1 MAHVI
6 GLRLSFGLPMAGAA
20 ASERKP
26 VVTIAIIVINIAV
39 YAVTSFGS
47 LFLEVGDYW
56 VEIGGFAPLLLSNPG
71 EYYRILTSMFLH
83 ADFFH
88 ILFNMYFLYVF
99 GRAVENALGRGRY
112 AALYL
117 LSGVAASIFH
127 AAFSFIGG
135 FSNYVIPAI
144 GASGAISG
152 ILGAYLI
159 LYPGTSLI
167 MGWWFFLFPFF
178 IRLKA
183 SYYLLFWFAMQVIY
197 GYARAAGSTAV
208 FAHAGGFIAG
218 IALLPLLANRDRLAQ
233 LRLIDRVTPP
243 YYLVIYPAKTGGLS
257 RTTKLAL
264 GALLA
269 LILVSSAYAY
279 LGLAG
284 ISGNT
289 KSATIQYA
297 CGESIFKD
305 YVGIQLPNIEESIE
319 DTPLD
324 TTRILLNRLYA
335 AGLLY
340 NVEKAGGEISVKQQ
354 VMELSIPVMIDTF
367 NSVVRVNF
375 TIHQF
380 DGSYDDDG
388 FLRYGEGSVETQIIK
403 IQLAYGPG
411 NRLYPMVYYEP
422 VTYDF
427 SISSQTV
434 NLDVISRYTALASF
448 AATLAA
454 LTVALKKDREF
465 TLVGEE
471 PSWRGNRLLF

>member
-1 MAHVI
+1 
-6 GLRLSFGLPMAGAA
+6 MAGAA

-26 VVTIAIIVINIAV
+26 AVTLAIIMLNIAV
-39 YAVTSFGS
+39 YVVTSFGN
-47 LFLEVGDYW
+47 LFLKVEDYW
-56 VEIGGFAPLLLSNPG
+56 VEVGGFVPLLMPNIG
-71 EYYRILTSMFLH
+71 EYYRLVTSMFLH

-112 AALYL
+112 IALYL

-127 AAFSFIGG
+127 SAFSFIGG

-183 SYYLLFWFAMQVIY
+183 SYYLLFWFATQVIY

-218 IALLPLLANRDRLAQ
+218 IALLLLADKDRLAQ
-233 LRLIDRVTPP
+233 LRMIDRITPP
-243 YYLVIYPAKTGGLS
+243 YYLVIYPSRTGGLS
-257 RTTKLAL
+257 RTTKLIL
-264 GALLA
+264 GTLLA
-269 LILVSSAYAY
+269 IILASSAYAC
-279 LGLAG
+279 LGLAD

-289 KSATIQYA
+289 KSATIQYTYK
-297 CGESIFKD
+297 ESLVRD
-305 YVGIQLPNIEESIE
+305 YVGIQLPNIEESIGN
-319 DTPLD
+319 TPLD

-340 NVEKAGGEISVKQQ
+340 NVEEAGGRISINHQT
-354 VMELSIPVMIDTF
+354 MELSIPVTIDTF
-367 NSVVRVNF
+367 SSVVKVNF

-380 DGSYDDDG
+380 EGIYDDDG
-388 FLRYGEGSVETQIIK
+388 FLRHGEGNIETQIIK
-403 IQLAYGPG
+403 IQLVYGPG
-411 NRLYPMVYYEP
+411 SRLYPMVYYEP

-427 SISSQTV
+427 SVNSQTV
-434 NLDVISRYTALASF
+434 NLNVITRYTALASL

-454 LTVALKKDREF
+454 LMVTLKKDREL

-471 PSWRGNRLLF
+471 LNWHGNHSPF

>member
-1 MAHVI
+1 MS
-6 GLRLSFGLPMAGAA
+6 GLRSSFGLPMAGAA

-26 VVTIAIIVINIAV
+26 VATLALIVVNVAV
-39 YAVTSFGS
+39 YAVTSFRN
-47 LFLEVGDYW
+47 LFLEVGDCW
-56 VEIGGFAPLLLSNPG
+56 VEIGGFAPLSLSSPG
-71 EYYRILTSMFLH
+71 EYYRLFTSMFLH

-112 AALYL
+112 IALYL
-117 LSGVAASIFH
+117 LSGLVASVFH

-152 ILGAYLI
+152 VLGAYLI

-183 SYYLLFWFAMQVIY
+183 SYYLLFWFAAQVMY
-197 GYARAAGSTAV
+197 GYAKAAGSTAV

-218 IALLPLLANRDRLAQ
+218 IALLWLLADRDRLVQ
-233 LRLIDRVTPP
+233 LRLVDRITPP

-257 RTTKLAL
+257 RTTKLVL
-264 GALLA
+264 GALLV
-269 LILVSSAYAY
+269 LILASSAYAS
-279 LGLAG
+279 LGLAE
-284 ISGNT
+284 ISGIT
-289 KSATIQYA
+289 KSAIIQYN
-297 CGESIFKD
+297 CDGSFFKD
-305 YVGIQLPNIEESIE
+305 YTGIRLPNIEESID

-324 TTRILLNRLYA
+324 TTRILLNRLYV

-340 NVEKAGGEISVKQQ
+340 NVGEAGGKISIENQA
-354 VMELSIPVMIDTF
+354 MELHIPVIIDTF
-367 NSVVRVNF
+367 SSVVRVNF
-375 TIHQF
+375 TVHRF
-380 DGSYDDDG
+380 RGSYDDDG
-388 FLRYGEGSVETQIIK
+388 FLLYGEGNIETQIIK

-411 NRLYPMVYYEP
+411 NRPYPMVYYEP

-427 SISSQTV
+427 NISSQTV
-434 NLDVISRYTALASF
+434 NLNVITRYTALASL
-448 AATLAA
+448 ASTLAA
-454 LTVALKKDREF
+454 LMITLKKDREL

-471 PSWRGNRLLF
+471 PSWRGNHILL